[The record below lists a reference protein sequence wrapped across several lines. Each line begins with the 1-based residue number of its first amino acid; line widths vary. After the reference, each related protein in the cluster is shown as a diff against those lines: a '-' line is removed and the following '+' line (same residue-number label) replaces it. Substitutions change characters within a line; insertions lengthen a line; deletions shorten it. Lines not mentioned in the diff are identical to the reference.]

1 MSAITVDVINDY
13 TTFERLAPQWNET
26 VERAGLTHPF
36 LRHEWL
42 RTWWDSFG
50 QDRLLNVMV
59 VRAGRKIIALA
70 PLMLETAKMYGITV
84 RRVQFLHNDHTPKA
98 DVIVT
103 ERADE
108 AFDALWASL
117 MKARSHWD
125 VLQLS
130 QLPGDSPT
138 HGQIGRLAACGDYAT
153 TLWQSDVSPYLEL
166 TSDWNAY
173 LQGRNA
179 KLRQNLR
186 NRLNRLSQQGEVSLQ
201 VIGDRA
207 AVQHA
212 RDHAL
217 SLESSGWK
225 RQAGTAICSDP
236 NVLRFYTLLADRAA
250 EQGWLRLVFLTVGG
264 KRIATSYASRYRDRL
279 SFFKTGYDPEYAK
292 YAPFKLL
299 TYFAIKDGFSAG
311 LREVDFLGDAE
322 PWKLEWTTTT
332 RPHDWLFVFGH
343 TARAWLAYTAKCRVI
358 PAAKRLLHAARP
370 HTGHEDAA
378 AADRR
383 PAALHI
389 AGSH

>member
-1 MSAITVDVINDY
+1 MSALTVDVINDY
-13 TTFERLAPQWNET
+13 STFCRLEPQWNDA
-26 VERAGLTHPF
+26 VDRARLTHPF

-42 RTWWDSFG
+42 RTWWDAFG

-59 VRAGRKIIALA
+59 VRAGRTIIALA
-70 PLMLETAKMYGITV
+70 PLMLETARMYGIPV

-108 AFDALWASL
+108 AYDALWTAL
-117 MKARSHWD
+117 LKARSRWD
-125 VLQLS
+125 VMQLS

-138 HGQIGRLAACGDYAT
+138 HDHISRLASRGAYPT

-179 KLRQNLR
+179 KLKQNLR
-186 NRLNRLSQQGEVSLQ
+186 NRLNRLSAIGEVTLE
-201 VIGDRA
+201 VIGDRDA
-207 AVQHA
+207 IRQAGE
-212 RDHAL
+212 HAL
-217 SLESSGWK
+217 SLEASGWK
-225 RQAGTAICSDP
+225 REAGTAICSDP
-236 NVLRFYTLLADRAA
+236 NVRRFYTLLSDRAA
-250 EQGWLRLVFLTVGG
+250 GQGWMRLLFLTVNGR
-264 KRIATSYASRYRDRL
+264 RIATSYASRYQDRL
-279 SFFKTGYDPEYAK
+279 SFFKTGYAPEYAK

-299 TYFAIKDGFSAG
+299 TYFTIRDGFAAG

-343 TARAWLAYTAKCRVI
+343 TASAWLAHTAKCRVI
-358 PAAKRLLHAARP
+358 PAAKRLL
-370 HTGHEDAA
+370 
-378 AADRR
+378 RR
-383 PAALHI
+383 
-389 AGSH
+389 

>member
-13 TTFERLAPQWNET
+13 ETFNKLEPQWNET

-42 RTWWDSFG
+42 RTWWDSFA

-70 PLMLETAKMYGITV
+70 PLMLEQARMHGVPV

-103 ERADE
+103 EREDE
-108 AFDALWASL
+108 AFDAIWSAL
-117 MKARSHWD
+117 MKARSQWD

-138 HGQIGRLAACGDYAT
+138 HAQIGRLAAGDYAT
-153 TLWQSDVSPYLEL
+153 SLWQSDVSPYLEL

-186 NRLNRLSQQGEVSLQ
+186 NRLNRLSQLGEVSLQ
-201 VIGDRA
+201 MISEPSAIR
-207 AVQHA
+207 HA
-212 RDHAL
+212 RHQAL
-217 SLESSGWK
+217 TLEASGWK
-225 RQAGTAICSDP
+225 REAGTSIRSDP
-236 NVLRFYTLLADRAA
+236 NVERFYTLLSDRASD
-250 EQGWLRLVFLTVGG
+250 QGWLRLLFLTVNG
-264 KRIATSYASRYRDRL
+264 KRIATSYASRYQDRL
-279 SFFKTGYDPEYAK
+279 SFFKTGYDPDYAK

-299 TYFAIKDGFSAG
+299 TYFTIRDGFGDG

-343 TARAWLAYTAKCRVI
+343 SARGRLAHAAKCRVI
-358 PAAKRLLHAARP
+358 PAVKRLLGRA
-370 HTGHEDAA
+370 
-378 AADRR
+378 
-383 PAALHI
+383 
-389 AGSH
+389 